1 MAPSAGLGR
10 IGPRKPLSTY
20 DCIEIAMSRAADQD
34 QEDEGALPPGQ
45 KNYITPEGLERLKTE
60 RRQLWNIDRPEI
72 VRVVE
77 WAAGNGDRSEN
88 GDYIYG
94 KKRLREIDRRLRF
107 LDKRLAA
114 AEPVDPSRQT
124 RRDTVFFG
132 ATVTYVRADD
142 SEVTVT
148 ICGIDETTFGPARIS
163 WTSPVARALMRKQVG
178 DMVKVQ
184 TPAGVDELEILAIAY
199 PG

>member
-1 MAPSAGLGR
+1 MNRSAEQ
-10 IGPRKPLSTY
+10 
-20 DCIEIAMSRAADQD
+20 DDDEAD
-34 QEDEGALPPGQ
+34 ALPPGQ
-45 KNYITPEGLERLKTE
+45 KNYITPDGLERLKAE
-60 RRQLWNIDRPEI
+60 RRQLWNVDRPEV

-114 AEPVDPSRQT
+114 AAPVDPTRQT
-124 RRDTVFFG
+124 RRDAVFFG
-132 ATVTYVRADD
+132 ATVTYVRSDD
-142 SEVTVT
+142 SETTVT
-148 ICGIDETTFGPARIS
+148 IVGIDETTFGPARIS
-163 WTSPVARALMRKQVG
+163 WTSPVARALMRRQVG
-178 DMVKVQ
+178 DTVAVR
-184 TPAGVDELEILAIAY
+184 TPAGVEQLEILAIAY

>member
-1 MAPSAGLGR
+1 
-10 IGPRKPLSTY
+10 
-20 DCIEIAMSRAADQD
+20 MSRAADQD
-34 QEDEGALPPGQ
+34 EDEEAALPPGQ
-45 KNYITPEGLERLKTE
+45 KNYITPDGLERLKAE
-60 RRQLWNIDRPEI
+60 RRRLWNVDRPEI

-114 AEPVDPSRQT
+114 AEPVDPSKQT

-132 ATVTYVRADD
+132 ATVTYVRTDD
-142 SEVTVT
+142 SEATVT
-148 ICGIDETTFGPARIS
+148 ICGIDETTFGEARIS

-178 DMVKVQ
+178 DTVTVR

>member
-1 MAPSAGLGR
+1 
-10 IGPRKPLSTY
+10 
-20 DCIEIAMSRAADQD
+20 MSRAADQD
-34 QEDEGALPPGQ
+34 EDEEAALPPGQ
-45 KNYITPEGLERLKTE
+45 KNYITPDGLERLKAE
-60 RRQLWNIDRPEI
+60 RRRLWNVDRPEI

-114 AEPVDPSRQT
+114 AEPVDPSKQT

-132 ATVTYVRADD
+132 ATVTYARTDD
-142 SEVTVT
+142 SEATVT
-148 ICGIDETTFGPARIS
+148 ICGIDETTFGEARIS

-178 DMVKVQ
+178 DTVTVR

>member
-1 MAPSAGLGR
+1 MAPETPA
-10 IGPRKPLSTY
+10 
-20 DCIEIAMSRAADQD
+20 AAD
-34 QEDEGALPPGQ
+34 DEAETESVPGG
-45 KNYITPEGLERLKTE
+45 KNYITPDGFERLKAE
-60 RRQLWNIDRPEI
+60 RRQLWTVDRPEI

-114 AEPVDPSRQT
+114 AVPVDPSRQT
-124 RRDTVFFG
+124 RREQVFFG
-132 ATVTYVRADD
+132 ATVTYVRDDD
-142 SEVTVT
+142 SETTVT
-148 ICGIDETTFGPARIS
+148 ITGIDETTFAPGRIS
-163 WTSPVARALMRKQVG
+163 WTSPVARALMQKRVG
-178 DMVKVQ
+178 DTVTVR
-184 TPAGVDELEILAIAY
+184 TPSGPEEIEILRIVY

>member
-1 MAPSAGLGR
+1 
-10 IGPRKPLSTY
+10 
-20 DCIEIAMSRAADQD
+20 MSGVADRD
-34 QEDEGALPPGQ
+34 DEETDELPTGQ
-45 KNYITPEGLERLKTE
+45 KNYITPDGLERLKAE
-60 RRQLWNIDRPEI
+60 RRQLWNVDRPEI

-114 AEPVDPSRQT
+114 AEPVDPAKQT

-132 ATVTYVRADD
+132 ATVTYVRSDD
-142 SEVTVT
+142 SETTIT
-148 ICGIDETTFGPARIS
+148 ICGIDETAFGPARIS

-178 DMVKVQ
+178 DTVTVR
-184 TPAGVDELEILAIAY
+184 TPAGMDELEILKIAY